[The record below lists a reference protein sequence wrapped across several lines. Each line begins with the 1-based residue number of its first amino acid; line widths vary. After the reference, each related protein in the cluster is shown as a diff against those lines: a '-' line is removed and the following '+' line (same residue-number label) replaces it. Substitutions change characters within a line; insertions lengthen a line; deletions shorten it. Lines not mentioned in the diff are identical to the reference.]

1 MKKDIKAIYENYDQ
15 GINHTTT
22 KEAGYSY
29 KVMEYPASREEQEE
43 STDTLRKRVALE
55 LNNMTKRAQRGLK
68 EDYNYIL
75 LNLNNIIQDISRI
88 AGK

>member
-1 MKKDIKAIYENYDQ
+1 VKKDIKAIYENYDQ
-15 GINHTTT
+15 GINHTTNNNT
-22 KEAGYSY
+22 SYSY
-29 KVMEYPASREEQEE
+29 KAMEYPASREEQEE
-43 STDTLRKRVALE
+43 SSDTLRKRIALE

-75 LNLNNIIQDISRI
+75 LNLNNIIQDISQI